1 MWHTM
6 KKYWEIAK
14 EAYRHEKEVLAKKI
28 DVDQKDFLPAALEIL
43 EKPASPIGRFIV
55 WVICTFF
62 LAALLWATFAK
73 IDMVAVASGK
83 VVLLGQTKT
92 VQPFEAGVVTKIF
105 VRNGSSVVES
115 DPLIELDAT
124 KNAADIAS
132 LQRQRQSA
140 GLVVERNKWLLTSIE
155 NDSAQP
161 IEFSI
166 SLSEEN
172 ELLQTQLVKSQLSEY
187 IATQQA
193 YSEQI
198 NEKRTELKLS
208 RSQLAKIK
216 ETLPLLEEQV
226 KGYKEL
232 SEEGV
237 SPRFQY
243 LEYEENLIARRKDL
257 VIEQDRLQ
265 QINASI
271 RSLLKQKEQHSQEYL
286 SNLIKEIS
294 EASDEI
300 ATIDQELIKAKK
312 TSALHVVRAPVTGVV
327 QQLAIHTIGGVVA
340 SGDPLMSI
348 VPESRSLRVEA
359 NILNKDI
366 GFVYQGQEAEI
377 KLEAFPFTKYGVIH
391 GKVLSIDH
399 DSVKDEQLG
408 LIYPARIEIFE
419 SRIYADGRT
428 INLSPGMSLTAEIK
442 TGKRRVIEFLL
453 APLFRYKDESLRER

>member
-1 MWHTM
+1 MWHAM

-62 LAALLWATFAK
+62 LAALLWATFAR

-92 VQPFEAGVVTKIF
+92 VQSFEAGVVTKIF
-105 VRNGSSVVES
+105 VRNGSRVVEN
-115 DPLIELDAT
+115 DPLVELDAT

-140 GLVVERNKWLLTSIE
+140 ELVVERNKWLLKSIE

-166 SLSEEN
+166 SLSEES
-172 ELLQTQLVKSQLSEY
+172 ELLQTRLVKSQFSEY

-198 NEKRTELKLS
+198 NEKRTELKLTQ
-208 RSQLAKIK
+208 SQLAKIK

-243 LEYEENLIARRKDL
+243 LEYEENLISRRKDL

-300 ATIDQELIKAKK
+300 ATVDQELIKAKK

-340 SGDPLMSI
+340 SGDALMSI

-408 LIYPARIEIFE
+408 LIYPTRIEIFE